1 MLIAALVVL
10 AMMATIYPTS
20 RIATLK
26 KGNAEAVP
34 VFLVINVGSAP
45 DHQEFRA
52 LHRLNYDNYMKT
64 PASERVVMVFSTERT
79 EETEAEQL
87 LYGDIVFNPGD
98 GGYTDFAAR
107 GLYNLGWA
115 IQNYRFDYYL
125 RLDDDGVLCFDRL
138 VYQLKAAHSAP
149 QTSMLFWGKYWCRK
163 GVARADEN
171 FMLFSRA
178 LAVYMHTVL
187 SHVKT
192 GEPTFAL
199 NVGVHLIQMEDVVIF
214 DDREQIDS
222 QQGYVTSY
230 MRLPFDSKYN
240 DTYHQF
246 CSQGGYLWA
255 HHVKSTEVMR
265 AVIDGQPKGNIASY
279 PEHVFRHPSETCGGS
294 YTFDLHAAYQRAGV
308 PQP

>member
-1 MLIAALVVL
+1 
-10 AMMATIYPTS
+10 
-20 RIATLK
+20 
-26 KGNAEAVP
+26 
-34 VFLVINVGSAP
+34 
-45 DHQEFRA
+45 
-52 LHRLNYDNYMKT
+52 
-64 PASERVVMVFSTERT
+64 MVFSTERT

-125 RLDDDGVLCFDRL
+125 RLDDDDGVLCFDRL

-149 QTSMLFWGKYWCRK
+149 QTSMLFWGKYWCRQ

-192 GEPTFAL
+192 GE
-199 NVGVHLIQMEDVVIF
+199 
-214 DDREQIDS
+214 
-222 QQGYVTSY
+222 
-230 MRLPFDSKYN
+230 
-240 DTYHQF
+240 
-246 CSQGGYLWA
+246 
-255 HHVKSTEVMR
+255 
-265 AVIDGQPKGNIASY
+265 
-279 PEHVFRHPSETCGGS
+279 HVFRHPSETCGGS
-294 YTFDLHAAYQRAGV
+294 YTFDLHAAHQRAGV